1 MDSYAFLVVIRDNDS
16 EEFTYAIPE
25 IPEIP
30 TKVYTSYLEAKKGIM
45 DIVDNAEVFIPVAYG
60 SAYPYEN
67 TSFEKEITKGDFAL
81 LGWIVV
87 KDEDNDEN
95 DMRIPIGLL
104 RLPIQGSQPASS

>member
-1 MDSYAFLVVIRDNDS
+1 MDSYAFLVVIKETDS
-16 EEFTYAIPE
+16 DEFTYAIPN
-25 IPEIP
+25 IPEVA

-45 DIVDNAEVFIPVAYG
+45 EIIDNVELFIPVAYG

-67 TSFEKEITKGDFAL
+67 TSFEKEISKGEFAL

-104 RLPIQGSQPASS
+104 KLPIQGSQQAS

>member
-1 MDSYAFLVVIRDNDS
+1 MESYAFLVVIKDNDS
-16 EEFTYAIPE
+16 EEFTYAIPD
-25 IPEIP
+25 IPEIS

-45 DIVDNAEVFIPVAYG
+45 DIVDNVELFIPVAYG

-67 TSFEKEITKGDFAL
+67 TTFEREISKGEFAL
-81 LGWIVV
+81 LGWIIL

-104 RLPIQGSQPASS
+104 RLAIQGNQPASS